1 MVDKIPLHEVVSVTR
16 GDGELLRMFQE
27 LDVDGSGT
35 LSRAE
40 FEQVLA
46 CVLRIYVCTCVC
58 CYEASPPPC
67 LCPVYALH
75 VYVYVCVCMCVC
87 CYEASPGPAS
97 ASAPCIHPACVCV
110 CVCV

>member
-40 FEQVLA
+40 FEQVLSGA

-58 CYEASPPPC
+58 CYEA
-67 LCPVYALH
+67 L
-75 VYVYVCVCMCVC
+75 
-87 CYEASPGPAS
+87 
-97 ASAPCIHPACVCV
+97 SAPLSVPCICPACVCV
-110 CVCV
+110 CVCVHVCVVMRPLPGPPPRLRPVYTLHACVCV